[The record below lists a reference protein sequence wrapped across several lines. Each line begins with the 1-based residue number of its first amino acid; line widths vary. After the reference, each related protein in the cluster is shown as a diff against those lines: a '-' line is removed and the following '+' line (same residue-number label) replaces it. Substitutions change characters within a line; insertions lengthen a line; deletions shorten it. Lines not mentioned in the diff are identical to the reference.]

1 MTVDDVGA
9 GRLVAG
15 RYRLAEW
22 LGAGGMGTVWRAYD
36 EVLRVDV
43 AVKEIRFPA
52 DLDDAERAGQVDTAM
67 REARNAAR
75 LRGNP
80 HVVTVHDAVEQDGLP
95 WIVMD
100 YVPAATLAAT
110 VERRGPLSAERA
122 AQVGLAVLDALVA
135 GKRLGVLH
143 RDVKPSNILLAHDGR
158 VLLTDFGIATRV
170 SDPTLTGGLGSGG
183 TPAYMA
189 PERLLGGAATLAG
202 DLFALGA
209 TLYLAVEGVSP
220 FQRESVPLTVG
231 AVVHA
236 DPPDFTR
243 AGPLVP
249 ASMGLLAKSP
259 ASRLRP
265 DGAYALLTRA
275 LSASA
280 RARPETGARRRVAG
294 GVAAAVPVVRSG
306 AAVDGAAVDGSAGRF
321 VGGGVGGAASGRRA
335 GRPTAGDGPATPV
348 SLVAPPRRPMGGESG
363 RSPAGGAVAG
373 RRPAVSGPQRSGPS
387 GARRDRR
394 LAGLVLAALLLVVAV
409 AGGIVLITTGGNGG
423 GGRELP
429 AGMIGRWQGTVAQD
443 KTSYP
448 AELTLDGG
456 RVGETLGRTWNP
468 RDGCAADLR
477 LLAVDGVE
485 ARFAEGLTAGA
496 GVCAAIE
503 AEVLVL
509 GTDGTLDYHY
519 PASPL
524 SSGGHAVL
532 HRVPE

>member
-1 MTVDDVGA
+1 MAVDDVGA
-9 GRLVAG
+9 GQLVAG

-52 DLDDAERAGQVDTAM
+52 DLDDAERAGQIDTAM

-110 VERRGPLSAERA
+110 VEGRGPLSAEHA

-158 VLLTDFGIATRV
+158 VLLTDFGIATHV

-220 FQRESVPLTVG
+220 FQRENVPLTVG

-236 DPPDFTR
+236 DPPPFTR
-243 AGPLVP
+243 AGSLVP
-249 ASMGLLAKSP
+249 AIMGMLAKSP

-265 DGAYALLTRA
+265 DGAHALLTRA

-280 RARPETGARRRVAG
+280 RARPEAGMRRRVAG
-294 GVAAAVPVVRSG
+294 GVAAAVPVARSG
-306 AAVDGAAVDGSAGRF
+306 TAGDGPASRLVGDPASRL
-321 VGGGVGGAASGRRA
+321 VGGGPGDAASGRRA
-335 GRPTAGDGPATPV
+335 GRPDVEGGPATPV
-348 SLVAPPRRPMGGESG
+348 SLVAS
-363 RSPAGGAVAG
+363 G
-373 RRPAVSGPQRSGPS
+373 RRPPVGGSQRSAPRW
-387 GARRDRR
+387 ARQGRR
-394 LAGLVLAALLLVVAV
+394 LAGPVLAALLLIVAV
-409 AGGIVLITTGGNGG
+409 AVGILLLTTGGSGGDGG

-429 AGMIGRWQGTVAQD
+429 AGMIGRWRGTVAQD
-443 KTSYP
+443 NASYP
-448 AELTLDGG
+448 AELALDDG

-468 RDGCAADLR
+468 RDDCAADLR
-477 LLAVDGVE
+477 LLAVDGTE
-485 ARFAEGLTAGA
+485 ARFAERLTAGT

-503 AEVLVL
+503 VEVFELR
-509 GTDGTLDYHY
+509 TDGTLDYHY

-524 SSGGHAVL
+524 SSGGHGVL
-532 HRVPE
+532 RRVPE

>member
-9 GRLVAG
+9 GRLVAE

-110 VERRGPLSAERA
+110 VEQRGPLSAEHA

-158 VLLTDFGIATRV
+158 VLLTDFGIATHV

-189 PERLLGGAATLAG
+189 PERLLGGAATLSG

-220 FQRESVPLTVG
+220 FQRENVPLTVG

-249 ASMGLLAKSP
+249 AIMGLLAKSP
-259 ASRLRP
+259 ARRLRP
-265 DGAYALLTRA
+265 DGAHALLTRA

-280 RARPETGARRRVAG
+280 RARPEAGGRRRVAG
-294 GVAAAVPVVRSG
+294 GVAAAVPVARSG
-306 AAVDGAAVDGSAGRF
+306 TAGGNPASRL
-321 VGGGVGGAASGRRA
+321 VGGGPGETATGQRT
-335 GRPTAGDGPATPV
+335 GRPATGGGPATPV
-348 SLVAPPRRPMGGESG
+348 SLVASVRRPPDGGES
-363 RSPAGGAVAG
+363 
-373 RRPAVSGPQRSGPS
+373 
-387 GARRDRR
+387 
-394 LAGLVLAALLLVVAV
+394 
-409 AGGIVLITTGGNGG
+409 
-423 GGRELP
+423 
-429 AGMIGRWQGTVAQD
+429 
-443 KTSYP
+443 
-448 AELTLDGG
+448 
-456 RVGETLGRTWNP
+456 
-468 RDGCAADLR
+468 
-477 LLAVDGVE
+477 
-485 ARFAEGLTAGA
+485 
-496 GVCAAIE
+496 
-503 AEVLVL
+503 
-509 GTDGTLDYHY
+509 
-519 PASPL
+519 
-524 SSGGHAVL
+524 
-532 HRVPE
+532 

>member
-1 MTVDDVGA
+1 MTTNDVGA

-36 EVLRVDV
+36 EVLQVDV

-52 DLDDAERAGQVDTAM
+52 DLDDAERAGQVETAM

-110 VERRGPLSAERA
+110 VAGRGPLPVERA
-122 AQVGLAVLDALVA
+122 AQVGLGVLDALVA

-143 RDVKPSNILLAHDGR
+143 RDVKPSNILLTQDGR
-158 VLLTDFGIATRV
+158 VLLTDFGIATHV
-170 SDPTLTGGLGSGG
+170 SDPTLIGGLGSGG
-183 TPAYMA
+183 TPAYLA

-231 AVVHA
+231 AVLHA
-236 DPPDFTR
+236 NPPDFTR
-243 AGPLVP
+243 AGPLAP
-249 ASMGLLAKSP
+249 AISGLLAKSP

-265 DGAYALLTRA
+265 DGAHALLTRA

-280 RARPETGARRRVAG
+280 RAHPEAGPRRRGAG
-294 GVAAAVPVVRSG
+294 GAAGSVSVARSG
-306 AAVDGAAVDGSAGRF
+306 ATQDGP
-321 VGGGVGGAASGRRA
+321 
-335 GRPTAGDGPATPV
+335 PTAGGGAATPV
-348 SLVAPPRRPMGGESG
+348 SLVASPRLPLDGGSG
-363 RSPAGGAVAG
+363 RRRVVAGGGSG
-373 RRPAVSGPQRSGPS
+373 RRPAGGVPAGWDLAGGGVLRSAPS
-387 GARRDRR
+387 GVRRSRR
-394 LAGLVLAALLLVVAV
+394 LTGLVLAALLLVLVVAAV
-409 AGGIVLITTGGNGG
+409 GRLLLPAGG
-423 GGRELP
+423 GGAGGSDLP
-429 AGMIGRWQGTVAQD
+429 AGMIGRWRGTVSQGTV
-443 KTSYP
+443 SYP
-448 AELTLDGG
+448 VEITLAGG
-456 RVGETLGRTWNP
+456 RVGETLGRAWNT
-468 RDGCAADLR
+468 RDGCTADLR
-477 LLAVDGVE
+477 LLAVDSAGAHFTE
-485 ARFAEGLTAGA
+485 RLTAGVGECFA
-496 GVCAAIE
+496 LE
-503 AEVLVL
+503 AEVLAL
-509 GTDGTLDYHY
+509 GTDATLDYHY

-524 SSGGHAVL
+524 TSGGHAVL
-532 HRVPE
+532 RRVSG